1 MKKLAIIGAFLLLAL
16 PFTMAHADNLPEGC
30 RAGDNYSATTG
41 HPCTLPDCAPGDLFS
56 AVDGH
61 RCGGVAYLPGCF
73 STAGYSTTTGNK
85 CDGSTAVTAPITT
98 NPTNTV
104 NTQPTTSNTNTDT
117 TTPIPTQPVD
127 NTPAPLTQEQIN
139 NNLANETAKT
149 VRAKYPDAAFY
160 QTTSMPSGRPGTE
173 MIVSQSDRTVILEF
187 WNDNG
192 VLSVHWIDTSLGSN

>member
-1 MKKLAIIGAFLLLAL
+1 MKKLAITGAFLLLAL
-16 PFTMAHADNLPEGC
+16 SLQTAHATSLPEGC
-30 RAGDNYSATTG
+30 EAGYNYSATTG
-41 HPCTLPDCAPGDLFS
+41 HPCALPDCNPGDLFS

-61 RCGGVAYLPGCF
+61 RCGGTAYLPGCF
-73 STAGYSTTTGNK
+73 SASGYSVTTGNK
-85 CDGSTAVTAPITT
+85 CDGSTINSAPITT

-104 NTQPTTSNTNTDT
+104 KTNNNTDT
-117 TTPIPTQPVD
+117 NTGASTPAPDQPV
-127 NTPAPLTQEQIN
+127 NSVPAPLTQEQIN

-192 VLSVHWIDTSLGSN
+192 VLSVHWMDTSLGSN